1 MSTQDITCPEV
12 SLSNMATNI
21 ISTLSKPCN
30 APCWIIEP
38 GPVSKHK
45 ADLHPDQSPMLDD
58 YKLAEKF
65 EKYCVEDCPLNRSDK
80 GDMLRCGICMNWFH
94 CKCVNVD
101 PKVTG
106 AWTCLKCR
114 HLGQS
119 VTILRNECQSLKDAL
134 VLLIRATTAG
144 LPEQLKDVNFKL
156 EKMTQEVE
164 SLRAINVDLMSQ
176 LTYANQKKETLA
188 SENRAL
194 HDKLNGDVS
203 KKRTMVIGSSITKDI
218 LSKNPERLI
227 IKSFP
232 GASISKITEELRLT
246 DDHFDEVKI
255 VVGGNDCASEG
266 ATTKVI
272 IDRERALLQEAVRV
286 GHKITVSSVLPRC
299 NNDGYHLIADHVNEG
314 ISRLCKEIPNCVFVN
329 NDSSFKLSDQSPND
343 ALYLNDG
350 VHLNAKGTYKLIE
363 KLGLSSLAKWHNSRR
378 VSGDPY
384 KNTQH
389 NKRTP
394 GNYWKSPTS
403 SHQWN
408 RSINDRNDQGSFS
421 HEHQWNR
428 NVRNVK
434 SQSTHDQNQSY
445 NPKCYFC
452 GYTGHI
458 SKNCR
463 WGVPAVCHFCG
474 ERGHVQRNCPY

>member
-1 MSTQDITCPEV
+1 M
-12 SLSNMATNI
+12 
-21 ISTLSKPCN
+21 
-30 APCWIIEP
+30 
-38 GPVSKHK
+38 
-45 ADLHPDQSPMLDD
+45 
-58 YKLAEKF
+58 
-65 EKYCVEDCPLNRSDK
+65 
-80 GDMLRCGICMNWFH
+80 
-94 CKCVNVD
+94 
-101 PKVTG
+101 
-106 AWTCLKCR
+106 
-114 HLGQS
+114 
-119 VTILRNECQSLKDAL
+119 
-134 VLLIRATTAG
+134 
-144 LPEQLKDVNFKL
+144 
-156 EKMTQEVE
+156 
-164 SLRAINVDLMSQ
+164 
-176 LTYANQKKETLA
+176 
-188 SENRAL
+188 
-194 HDKLNGDVS
+194 
-203 KKRTMVIGSSITKDI
+203 
-218 LSKNPERLI
+218 
-227 IKSFP
+227 
-232 GASISKITEELRLT
+232 
-246 DDHFDEVKI
+246 
-255 VVGGNDCASEG
+255 
-266 ATTKVI
+266 
-272 IDRERALLQEAVRV
+272 
-286 GHKITVSSVLPRC
+286 
-299 NNDGYHLIADHVNEG
+299 
-314 ISRLCKEIPNCVFVN
+314 
-329 NDSSFKLSDQSPND
+329 DQSPND

-394 GNYWKSPTS
+394 PGNYWKSPTS

-408 RSINDRNDQGSFS
+408 RSINDRNNQGSFS